1 MKRIFMLMIGIVTL
15 STISVKAQT
24 IPESAK
30 KAGQAAGVLPIGDI
44 AETATS
50 ILGVLKPKLSL
61 TETQTPQVL
70 EAVTGF
76 LQSKSGIIDQATS
89 NPAGYATKFG
99 GIKDKL
105 FSTLKTALTASQFKN
120 MLSLK
125 PKTSAAGDVLSHLF
139 F

>member
-1 MKRIFMLMIGIVTL
+1 MKRIFLLLMSALTL
-15 STISVKAQT
+15 SNLSVNAQSL
-24 IPESAK
+24 PETAK
-30 KAGQAAGVLPIGDI
+30 KAGQVAGVLPIGDV

-61 TETQTPQVL
+61 DETQSPKVL
-70 EAVTGF
+70 DAVTSF

-105 FSTLKTALTASQFKN
+105 FSTLKTVLTANQFKN

-125 PKTSAAGDVLSHLF
+125 PKTSAASDVLSHLF

>member
-1 MKRIFMLMIGIVTL
+1 MKKIFLLMIGIVTL

-24 IPESAK
+24 LPETAK
-30 KAGQAAGVLPIGDI
+30 KAGQVAGVLPIGDV
-44 AETATS
+44 AQVASS

-61 TETQTPQVL
+61 TEAQTPQVT

-76 LQSKSGIIDQATS
+76 LQSKAGILDQATS
-89 NPAGYATKFG
+89 NPAGYTTKFG

-105 FSTLKTALTASQFKN
+105 FSTLKTALTAGQFKN

-125 PKTSAAGDVLSHLF
+125 PKASSSGDVLSHLF

>member
-1 MKRIFMLMIGIVTL
+1 MKRIFFLLISVITL
-15 STISVKAQT
+15 STISVNAQSL
-24 IPESAK
+24 PETAK
-30 KAGQAAGVLPIGDI
+30 KAGQVAGVLPIGDV

-61 TETQTPQVL
+61 DETQSPKVL
-70 EAVTGF
+70 DAVTGF

-105 FSTLKTALTASQFKN
+105 FSTL
-120 MLSLK
+120 
-125 PKTSAAGDVLSHLF
+125 
-139 F
+139 

>member
-1 MKRIFMLMIGIVTL
+1 MGFFYWTELKLDL
-15 STISVKAQT
+15 C
-24 IPESAK
+24 PEL
-30 KAGQAAGVLPIGDI
+30 AGQVAGVLPIGDVG
-44 AETATS
+44 ATANS

-61 TETQTPQVL
+61 NETQTPRVL

-76 LQSKSGIIDQATS
+76 LQSKSGILDLATS
-89 NPAGYATKFG
+89 NPTGYATKFG

-105 FSTLKTALTASQFKN
+105 FSTLKTALTANQFKN

-125 PKTSAAGDVLSHLF
+125 PKSSSSGDVLSHLF

>member
-1 MKRIFMLMIGIVTL
+1 MKRLFLAVLAILSF
-15 STISVKAQT
+15 STIAVKAQSL
-24 IPESAK
+24 PETAK
-30 KAGQAAGVLPIGDI
+30 KAGQVAGVLPIGDV
-44 AETATS
+44 AETANS

-61 TETQTPQVL
+61 NETQAPKVL
-70 EAVTGF
+70 DAVTGF

-105 FSTLKTALTASQFKN
+105 FSTLKTVLTTSQFTN
-120 MLSLK
+120 MLGLK
-125 PKTSAAGDVLSHLF
+125 PKASAATDVLSHLF

>member
-1 MKRIFMLMIGIVTL
+1 MKRLFFLLMSAITL
-15 STISVKAQT
+15 STISVNAQSL
-24 IPESAK
+24 PETAK
-30 KAGQAAGVLPIGDI
+30 KAGQVAGVLPIGDV
-44 AETATS
+44 AETASS

-61 TETQTPQVL
+61 DETQSPKVL
-70 EAVTGF
+70 DAVTSF

-105 FSTLKTALTASQFKN
+105 FSTLKTVLTANQFKN

-125 PKTSAAGDVLSHLF
+125 PKTSAASDVLSHLF